1 MAELTV
7 SAHHVEYVFMEDG
20 PRTKNNSEGWH
31 NKVKKVTGKSHLNIF
46 EKVEV
51 FKLQL
56 KVSLRQLM
64 AGGALRSILPKQRT
78 KDKEL
83 RRNLTMETTH

>member
-1 MAELTV
+1 MDSFSTPCEIRV
-7 SAHHVEYVFMEDG
+7 Y
-20 PRTKNNSEGWH
+20 EGWH
-31 NKVKKVTGKSHLNIF
+31 NKVKKVTGKSHLNIC

-64 AGGALRSILPKQRT
+64 AGGALRSVLLHKQ
-78 KDKEL
+78 
-83 RRNLTMETTH
+83 TT